1 MAFSK
6 DLREIVISEDILGVW
21 AGFPKAGV
29 GAQNADNRQVRE
41 GGNGIKCSSVQL
53 AEGRGLVL
61 EF

>member
-6 DLREIVISEDILGVW
+6 DLREMVISEVILGVW
-21 AGFPKAGV
+21 AGFPKAGA
-29 GAQNADNRQVRE
+29 GAENADNRQVRN
-41 GGNGIKCSSVQL
+41 GGNGIKCSSVHL